1 MKKRIILLILAI
13 LISPNILSAQ
23 SLNVERKSNS
33 YSIIPTLDNL
43 LTLAHCTEYSFTSLM
58 KKYGYTEHD
67 SDGTSVDFW
76 NGDGLDTYINNA
88 TVTGLRYVLGKKTV
102 WCYVSVKSI
111 SDSRSQCLNNFFRS
125 IRPYYITNDDRGGY
139 QIFGFND
146 SGEAIGVATKTTGDF
161 TFIELWVDGP
171 AKERLQTRR

>member
-1 MKKRIILLILAI
+1 MKKNLILTILAI
-13 LISPNILSAQ
+13 LISPTFLSAQ
-23 SLNVERKSNS
+23 SLNIEIKSNT

-43 LTLAHCTEYSFTSLM
+43 LTLARGTEYSFTSLM

-88 TVTGLRYVLGKKTV
+88 TVTGLRYVLGRKTV
-102 WCYVSVKSI
+102 WCYVSVKSV
-111 SDSRSQCLNNFFRS
+111 SESRSQCLNNFYRS
-125 IRPYYITNDDRGGY
+125 IRPYYLTNDDRNGY

-146 SGEAIGVATKTTGDF
+146 SGQAIGVATTNTGDY